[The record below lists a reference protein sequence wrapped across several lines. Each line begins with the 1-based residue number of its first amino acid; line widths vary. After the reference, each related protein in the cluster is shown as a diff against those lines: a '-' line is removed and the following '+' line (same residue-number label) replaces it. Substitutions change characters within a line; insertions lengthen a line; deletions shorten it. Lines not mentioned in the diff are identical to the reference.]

1 MGKGSMGVA
10 HLHRGGA
17 RGRGWGVTGAGRG
30 DVCTPG
36 GGSGSL
42 MEWPGVRTPKMVR
55 ETQSRGPGRRRLGIW
70 PFWGHWAGRQGGP
83 DPGPLGRGVE
93 TPRPSQRQAEGASA
107 EPRSRGPGAPRAG
120 GRALHRGCAARGRTP
135 ASGGSG
141 GGGSLAPWS
150 PWMRM
155 RGTRGLCRAGGGAL
169 GPRYRYSAAPGSRLE
184 TRLCG

>member
-1 MGKGSMGVA
+1 MP
-10 HLHRGGA
+10 
-17 RGRGWGVTGAGRG
+17 
-30 DVCTPG
+30 VCTSG
-36 GGSGSL
+36 GWKWLPDGADRTAHAEGAQGHSVWVRASGDLAYSPWGTL
-42 MEWPGVRTPKMVR
+42 AGTP
-55 ETQSRGPGRRRLGIW
+55 
-70 PFWGHWAGRQGGP
+70 
-83 DPGPLGRGVE
+83 GRGVD
-93 TPRPSQRQAEGASA
+93 TPRPAKGR
-107 EPRSRGPGAPRAG
+107 RKGPAQSPGG